1 MQSPYHHHQK
11 PFHGHGTGYSS
22 PLVSPP
28 KKEADRSFASKV
40 AGLVARGAAEEA
52 GKSAVHGL
60 LHGSH
65 DDSDEESTE
74 MVSNVIGN
82 GISGIM
88 GIFSDD

>member
-1 MQSPYHHHQK
+1 M
-11 PFHGHGTGYSS
+11 
-22 PLVSPP
+22 
-28 KKEADRSFASKV
+28 
-40 AGLVARGAAEEA
+40 AGWVARGAAEEA
-52 GKSAVHGL
+52 GKSAVDGL

-74 MVSNVIGN
+74 MASNVIGE

>member
-1 MQSPYHHHQK
+1 MHPPYHHQQQ
-11 PFHGHGTGYSS
+11 PFHGQGTGYSY
-22 PLVSPP
+22 PPVSPP
-28 KKEADRSFASKV
+28 KKEADRSFASKI

-52 GKSAVHGL
+52 GKSAVDGL

-74 MVSNVIGN
+74 MANKVIET
-82 GISGIM
+82 GISGIL